1 MRKTSLILLAGYLL
15 IVLIGFIWPL
25 LAQSNNQGKLV
36 LPTAQQKVPS
46 WSHPFGLDDLGRD
59 VLGNVLSGFKTSF
72 VSGLLATSL
81 FILIGLSLGI
91 LAGFESR
98 IGANIAGAIAN
109 GLNSVPIFFA
119 LFLIFIIMGTYRPFA
134 LMAMLG
140 ILSAPKLVEILK
152 FKISQ
157 YRKED
162 YYDAAIALGL
172 PRSVVIWKHI
182 IWYNSRKSIFSQMA
196 YMFGYAV
203 LSEATLSFIL
213 HGSMGANWQSWGDI
227 INQGLTSFSTL
238 AYGLFTRGA
247 EVTLAANNPLK
258 FLTPL
263 AALILTVMLF
273 TFLSRQLSEEA

>member
-1 MRKTSLILLAGYLL
+1 MKKTSLILLAGYLL
-15 IVLIGFIWPL
+15 IVLIGFIWPIV
-25 LAQSNNQGKLV
+25 AQSDNQGRLV
-36 LPTAQQKVPS
+36 LPTAQQKAPS
-46 WSHPFGLDDLGRD
+46 WTHPFGLDDLGRD

-91 LAGFESR
+91 LIGFESR
-98 IGANIAGAIAN
+98 IGANIAGAITN
-109 GLNSVPIFFA
+109 GLNSVPMFFA
-119 LFLIFIIMGTYRPFA
+119 LFLIFIIMGTYKPFF

-140 ILSAPKLVEILK
+140 ILCAPKLAEILR

-172 PRSVVIWKHI
+172 SRSVVIWKHI

-196 YMFGYAV
+196 YMFGYAI

-213 HGSMGANWQSWGDI
+213 HGSMGSNWQSWGDI

-238 AYGLFTRGA
+238 AYGLITGGA

-273 TFLSRQLSEEA
+273 TVLSRRLGEEV

>member
-1 MRKTSLILLAGYLL
+1 MKKTSLILLACYLSV
-15 IVLIGFIWPL
+15 VLIGFIWPMV
-25 LAQSNNQGKLV
+25 AQSGNQGRMV
-36 LPTAQQKVPS
+36 LPTAQQKAPS
-46 WSHPFGLDDLGRD
+46 LTHPFGLDDLGRD

-72 VSGLLATSL
+72 VSGLLATAL
-81 FILIGLSLGI
+81 FVLIGLSLGI
-91 LAGFESR
+91 LIGFEGR

-119 LFLIFIIMGTYRPFA
+119 LFLVFIIMGTYRPFA

-140 ILSAPKLVEILK
+140 ILCAPKLAEILR
-152 FKISQ
+152 FKITQ

-172 PRSVVIWKHI
+172 SRSAVIWKHI

-196 YMFGYAV
+196 YMFGYAI

-247 EVTLAANNPLK
+247 EVSMAANNPLK
-258 FLTPL
+258 FLAPL
-263 AALILTVMLF
+263 VALIVTVMLF
-273 TFLSRQLSEEA
+273 TILSRQLSDEV

>member
-1 MRKTSLILLAGYLL
+1 MKKVSLILLAAYLV
-15 IVLIGFIWPL
+15 IVLIGFIWPM
-25 LAQSNNQGKLV
+25 LAQSDNQGKLV
-36 LPTAQQKVPS
+36 LPTAQQKAPS

-81 FILIGLSLGI
+81 FILIGLCLGI
-91 LAGFESR
+91 LVGFESR
-98 IGANIAGAIAN
+98 IGATIAGAITN

-119 LFLIFIIMGTYRPFA
+119 LFLIFIIMGTYKPFV

-140 ILSAPKLVEILK
+140 ILCAPKLAEILR
-152 FKISQ
+152 FKITQ

-172 PRSVVIWKHI
+172 SRSVVIWKHI

-196 YMFGYAV
+196 YMFGYAI

-238 AYGLFTRGA
+238 AYGLLTGGG
-247 EVTLAANNPLK
+247 EVSLAANNPLK
-258 FLTPL
+258 FLVPL

-273 TFLSRQLSEEA
+273 TILSRRLGEEV

>member
-1 MRKTSLILLAGYLL
+1 M
-15 IVLIGFIWPL
+15 V
-25 LAQSNNQGKLV
+25 AQSGNQGRLV
-36 LPTAQQKVPS
+36 LPTAQQKAPS
-46 WSHPFGLDDLGRD
+46 LTHPFGLDDLGRD

-72 VSGLLATSL
+72 VGGILATTL
-81 FILIGLSLGI
+81 FVLIGLSLGI
-91 LAGFESR
+91 LIGFEGR
-98 IGANIAGAIAN
+98 IGANIAGAITN
-109 GLNSVPIFFA
+109 GLNSIPIFFA
-119 LFLIFIIMGTYRPFA
+119 LFLVFIIMGTYRPFA

-140 ILSAPKLVEILK
+140 ILCAPKLAEILR
-152 FKISQ
+152 FKITQ

-172 PRSVVIWKHI
+172 SRSAVIWKHI

-213 HGSMGANWQSWGDI
+213 HGSMGADWQSWGDI

-247 EVTLAANNPLK
+247 EVSLAANNPLK
-258 FLTPL
+258 FLAPL
-263 AALILTVMLF
+263 VALIVTVMLF
-273 TFLSRQLSEEA
+273 TILSRQLSEEV